1 VNPLRILNTYLNE
14 WIKKKRKRKTM
25 SVINMKNKTKIKKG
39 DSDIGVLK

>member
-1 VNPLRILNTYLNE
+1 MLNTYLNE
-14 WIKKKRKRKTM
+14 WIKKRKRKTM